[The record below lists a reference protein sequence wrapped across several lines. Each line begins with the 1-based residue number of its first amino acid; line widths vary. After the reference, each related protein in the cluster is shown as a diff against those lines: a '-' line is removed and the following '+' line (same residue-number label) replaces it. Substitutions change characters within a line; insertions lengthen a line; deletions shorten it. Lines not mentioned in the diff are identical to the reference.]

1 MFLLRGLAA
10 SLLWI
15 VAGLLGLLGVLLC
28 ATLVLLPIGIPL
40 LMLAK
45 KVFGYSMVVMVPG
58 KVRHPVQHA
67 EKSTKRR
74 FKRVGKK
81 SKPVQGMVK
90 TQRRKARRALAR

>member
-15 VAGLLGLLGVLLC
+15 VAGLLGLVGALLC
-28 ATLVLLPIGIPL
+28 ATLVLLPVGIPL

-67 EKSTKRR
+67 EKSTKRGL
-74 FKRVGKK
+74 KRAGKK
-81 SKPVQGMVK
+81 SKPVQRTVK
-90 TQRRKARRALAR
+90 KQGRKARRAVAR